1 MLQMR
6 EIIFDTETTGLDP
19 KSGHRIVEIG
29 AIEMIN
35 LVETGRTL
43 HLYFNPDRA
52 MPKEAEA
59 VHGLSDKFLSDKPRF
74 QDHADEIQEFF
85 ADASLIAH
93 NAGFDF
99 GFLDAEFAAC
109 GRPPLDRTRMVDTV
123 AMARRLHPGAK
134 HTLDALCVRYGIDRS
149 RRVKHGALLDSEL
162 LAQLYVEMK
171 GGRQIG
177 LGLRADDAQI
187 PVATQMGAGAA
198 SFAQHPAAAA
208 LHSAPASQPHQASAE
223 ELARH
228 AEFVAT
234 LSNPIW
240 TAAGE

>member
-1 MLQMR
+1 MVDQMR
-6 EIIFDTETTGLDP
+6 EIVFDTETTGLDP
-19 KSGHRIVEIG
+19 KSGHRIVELG
-29 AIEMIN
+29 AIELVN

-43 HLYFNPDRA
+43 HLYFNPDRS

-59 VHGLSDKFLSDKPRF
+59 VHGLSDRFLSDKPRF
-74 QDHADEIQEFF
+74 QVHADEILEFF
-85 ADASLIAH
+85 GDSHLIAH

-99 GFLDAEFAAC
+99 GFLDAEFALC
-109 GRPPLDRTRMVDTV
+109 GRRPLDRTRMIDTV
-123 AMARRLHPGAK
+123 AMARRIHPGAK
-134 HTLDALCVRYGIDRS
+134 HTLDALCTRYGIDRS

-177 LGLRADDAQI
+177 LDMARVDAG
-187 PVATQMGAGAA
+187 PGA
-198 SFAQHPAAAA
+198 P
-208 LHSAPASQPHQASAE
+208 QASHTPPIAAPTIARTARVHRASPE

-228 AEFVAT
+228 AAFVAT

>member
-1 MLQMR
+1 MR
-6 EIIFDTETTGLDP
+6 EIVFDTETTGLDP

-29 AIEMIN
+29 AIELVN
-35 LVETGRTL
+35 LVETGATL
-43 HLYFNPDRA
+43 HLYFNPERS

-59 VHGLSDKFLSDKPRF
+59 VHGLSDRFLSDKPRF
-74 QDHADEIQEFF
+74 HDHVDDITDFF
-85 ADASLIAH
+85 GDSPLIAH

-109 GRPPLDRTRMVDTV
+109 GRPPLNRARMVDTV

-134 HTLDALCVRYGIDRS
+134 HTLDALCTRYGIDRS

-177 LGLRADDAQI
+177 LEMGSATVPGSAGPYAEAKNTPFVRAAM
-187 PVATQMGAGAA
+187 PLASAGI
-198 SFAQHPAAAA
+198 AAAVHM
-208 LHSAPASQPHQASAE
+208 HSASAE

-228 AEFVAT
+228 AEFITT
-234 LSNPIW
+234 LTHPIW

>member
-1 MLQMR
+1 MR

-29 AIEMIN
+29 AIEMVN

-43 HLYFNPDRA
+43 HLYFNPERP

-59 VHGLSDKFLSDKPRF
+59 VHGLSDRFLSDKPRF
-74 QDHADEIQEFF
+74 QDHADEITAFF
-85 ADASLIAH
+85 GDASLIAH

-99 GFLDAEFAAC
+99 GFLDAEFSAC
-109 GRPPLDRTRMVDTV
+109 GRPPLDRSRMVDTV

-177 LGLRADDAQI
+177 LGLRADEPKTLDATDHSNVRANSFA
-187 PVATQMGAGAA
+187 PVAVA
-198 SFAQHPAAAA
+198 PA
-208 LHSAPASQPHQASAE
+208 LHATLAAQPHSASAE

-228 AEFVAT
+228 AAFVAT
-234 LSNPIW
+234 LTHPIW